1 MSKRDHIRVHGIRR
15 KRVDAA
21 KLGRAV
27 IELAQAQ
34 AEKEAQAEHEGRQ
47 DTERPAG
54 TEQQNAGSGTTPH
67 RRRQRHG
74 RRGAGPAPGD
84 REGRRD

>member
-34 AEKEAQAEHEGRQ
+34 AEKEAQAEHEGRPET
-47 DTERPAG
+47 DRPAE
-54 TEQQNAGSGTTPH
+54 TEQQNPRSQTARQRQCP
-67 RRRQRHG
+67 RRRG
-74 RRGAGPAPGD
+74 GGNT
-84 REGRRD
+84 REERP

>member
-15 KRVDAA
+15 KRIDPA

-34 AEKEAQAEHEGRQ
+34 AEKDAQAEHEARQ
-47 DTERPAG
+47 ASQAEAEPQRPQA
-54 TEQQNAGSGTTPH
+54 NKP
-67 RRRQRHG
+67 RRR
-74 RRGAGPAPGD
+74 P
-84 REGRRD
+84 RRDASEERR

>member
-34 AEKEAQAEHEGRQ
+34 AEKEAQAEHEARQ
-47 DTERPAG
+47 DGHPPDGTQQQDAG
-54 TEQQNAGSGTTPH
+54 PGPTSQQ
-67 RRRQRHG
+67 RQQRQG
-74 RRGAGPAPGD
+74 RRGAGRRPGD
-84 REGRRD
+84 REERP